1 MVERLIQTLQALAS
15 PPEVQLAR
23 FPDFVARADEL
34 ALDFDDALRLVYDCP
49 QIQLEPTQR
58 RYLDRLNRYLDERSG
73 RTDNP
78 FWTEAAIRQSA
89 EWATLRELARD
100 ALTSLDAPLDVPPP
114 ADAAYVRSQGMPPR
128 SA

>member
-49 QIQLEPTQR
+49 QLQLEPRQR
-58 RYLDRLNRYLDERSG
+58 QRLDRLSEYLDVRS
-73 RTDNP
+73 RQPDNP
-78 FWTEAAIRQSA
+78 FWTEAAVRQSA
-89 EWATLRELARD
+89 EWVTLRQLAGD
-100 ALTSLDAPLDVPPP
+100 ALSSLDVEPEVPPSTG
-114 ADAAYVRSQGMPPR
+114 AEYVR
-128 SA
+128 A